1 MRQYQS
7 AIRPNSPT
15 RYFRFPFPFSVANI
29 RGSKLHSGDD
39 CASTL
44 SSVSVVVAF
53 FSIST
58 LSTFVDC
65 WVDLSLFSDCF
76 PPMFSILLF
85 FSSFGRIA
93 GWGRVASRGFEDSAE
108 DIELEDSADR

>member
-1 MRQYQS
+1 LRQYQS

-15 RYFRFPFPFSVANI
+15 TYFRFPFPFSVANI

-58 LSTFVDC
+58 LSTFEDC
-65 WVDLSLFSDCF
+65 WIEVSLSSDSF
-76 PPMFSILLF
+76 PPMFSTLLF
-85 FSSFGRIA
+85 FSCFGWIA
-93 GWGRVASRGFEDSAE
+93 GGGRGASRGFEDSAE